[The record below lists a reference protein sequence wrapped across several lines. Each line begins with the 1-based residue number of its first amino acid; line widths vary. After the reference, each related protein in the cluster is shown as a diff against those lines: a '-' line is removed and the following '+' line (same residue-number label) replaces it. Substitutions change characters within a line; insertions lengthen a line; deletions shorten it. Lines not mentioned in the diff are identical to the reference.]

1 MSGLKKFFKDLSIF
15 GKLSITILL
24 IVVLLG
30 IFGPIICK
38 HPHNLPSGPPFEP
51 PSLDHPFGTDDLGMD
66 LFAQIIYGARIS
78 LTIAL
83 FSSVLTGILSTF
95 LGIMAAYYGGIID
108 IIIMRISDI
117 LIIFPTLPL
126 AILLGV
132 FFGPAFKNIVIVL
145 VLLSWSRPA
154 RSIRSKIISVKEE
167 KAVVNARVLGAKFPY
182 LLKNYFIPA
191 SLPITLVTV
200 IRIISRAIVMEA
212 SLSFLGL
219 SDPTSK
225 SWGLIL
231 SKAISYPGIYFLEFW
246 KWWVI
251 APLVSII
258 VLVVSAGLLSM
269 ELEERF
275 TR

>member
-1 MSGLKKFFKDLSIF
+1 MNGFKKFFKDLSIF
-15 GKLSITILL
+15 GKLSIGILL
-24 IVVLLG
+24 IVIFLG
-30 IFGPIICK
+30 VFGPMISE
-38 HPHNLPSGPPFEP
+38 HPHNIPSGPPFNP
-51 PSLDHPFGTDDLGMD
+51 PSSEHPLGTDDLGMD
-66 LFAQIIYGARIS
+66 LFAQIVYGARIS

-83 FSSVLTGILSTF
+83 FSAVLTGILSTF
-95 LGIMAAYYGGIID
+95 LGIMGAYYGGIID
-108 IIIMRISDI
+108 IVIMRIIDI

-126 AILLGV
+126 AILFGV
-132 FFGPAFKNIVIVL
+132 FFGPAFKNIIIVL
-145 VLLSWSRPA
+145 VILSWARPA
-154 RSIRSKIISVKEE
+154 RTIRSKIISVKEE
-167 KAVVNARVLGAKFPY
+167 KSVVNARVLGAGFPY

-231 SKAISYPGIYFLEFW
+231 SKGISYPGIYFLDFW

-258 VLVVSAGLLSM
+258 ILVVSAGLLSM